1 MESVVALF
9 PEPQQARQA
18 LNALQH
24 RGFERER
31 LGFALADVIAEGDIA
46 QATGVSPEAG
56 APAGSG
62 AIIKGTVYGGLIS
75 VVALL
80 PIWGLLWLLPETRIY
95 ANGALMAMILMA
107 VAGAGLGLL
116 FGALTGSDHGDYLK
130 LLRQMG
136 VPAAQAEKLQQ
147 AIKSGHTLVIARDP
161 DGSRADEALTIMRRS
176 GAVDLQEAEGA
187 GRLQSERLGQDG
199 R

>member
-18 LNALQH
+18 LTALQR

-31 LGFALADVIAEGDIA
+31 LGFALADVVAEGDIA

-56 APAGSG
+56 APGGSG
-62 AIIKGTVYGGLIS
+62 AMIRGTVYGALVG
-75 VVALL
+75 VVSLL
-80 PIWGLLWLLPETRIY
+80 PIWGLLQLLPETRIY
-95 ANGALMAMILMA
+95 ADGALMAMVLMSIG
-107 VAGAGLGLL
+107 GAGLGLL
-116 FGALTGSDHGDYLK
+116 FGALTGSDHGDYVK

-136 VPAAQAEKLQQ
+136 VPAPQAEKLQQ
-147 AIKSGHTLVIARDP
+147 GIKSGHTLVIARDP
-161 DGSRADEALTIMRRS
+161 DGSRADEALNIMRSS
-176 GAVDLQEAEGA
+176 GAVDLKGVEGG
-187 GRLQSERLGQDG
+187 GRLQSERVGQDG